1 MSRGPRTLGR
11 NDRLQVADDLM
22 RTVRCRHLPVLD
34 ERGRLAGIVS
44 QRDLFRALCCG
55 RSDTAPGLA
64 TRCCL
69 QSLSRRSWW
78 RSPSWH
84 QMEDG
89 VSCSIPCTV
98 QLARGLRQDPPD
110 DARAAADRWSQASV
124 RTSTRAWRSRGGRCR
139 TDGCPGPAGRVRQRQ
154 LDTGNGRQQEVNTGQ
169 AESGRVCGVVSLSD
183 CECRYLHEQR

>member
-64 TRCCL
+64 TRCCF
-69 QSLSRRSWW
+69 RRRQGGHGGARHGTRWKMGCGAQFHVQF
-78 RSPSWH
+78 SWH
-84 QMEDG
+84 AD
-89 VSCSIPCTV
+89 C
-98 QLARGLRQDPPD
+98 ARIRRTTRVLPPTDGLRL
-110 DARAAADRWSQASV
+110 RSGHRRV
-124 RTSTRAWRSRGGRCR
+124 RGGRVATLAGRCR
-139 TDGCPGPAGRVRQRQ
+139 TDSCPASRSSAAATVGDWQRSTAGGEHR
-154 LDTGNGRQQEVNTGQ
+154 
-169 AESGRVCGVVSLSD
+169 SGRIWPRLRGCVLSSA
-183 CECRYLHEQR
+183 RP

>member
-89 VSCSIPCTV
+89 GVVLNSMYSSVGTRIAPGSAGRRTCCRRQMVS
-98 QLARGLRQDPPD
+98 GFGQDI
-110 DARAAADRWSQASV
+110 DACVAVAWRPLSNGRLPGTSRSSAAATVGYWQR
-124 RTSTRAWRSRGGRCR
+124 STAGGEHR
-139 TDGCPGPAGRVRQRQ
+139 
-154 LDTGNGRQQEVNTGQ
+154 
-169 AESGRVCGVVSLSD
+169 SGRIWPRLRGCVLNSARS
-183 CECRYLHEQR
+183 

>member
-124 RTSTRAWRSRGGRCR
+124 RTSTRAWRSRGDAGGRCR
-139 TDGCPGPAGRVRQRQ
+139 TDACLASRSSAAATVGDWQRSTAGGEHR
-154 LDTGNGRQQEVNTGQ
+154 
-169 AESGRVCGVVSLSD
+169 SGRIWPRLRGCVLNSARS
-183 CECRYLHEQR
+183 

>member
-44 QRDLFRALCCG
+44 QRDLFRVLCCG

-69 QSLSRRSWW
+69 QSSSRRSW

-89 VSCSIPCTV
+89 VWCSIPCTV
-98 QLARGLRQDPPD
+98 GTRIAPESAGRRACCRRQMVSGFGQDI
-110 DARAAADRWSQASV
+110 DACVAV
-124 RTSTRAWRSRGGRCR
+124 AWRPWRPLS
-139 TDGCPGPAGRVRQRQ
+139 
-154 LDTGNGRQQEVNTGQ
+154 NGRLPGQ
-169 AESGRVCGVVSLSD
+169 PVECSSD
-183 CECRYLHEQR
+183 SWRLATVDSRR

>member
-34 ERGRLAGIVS
+34 ERGRLEGIVS

-69 QSLSRRSWW
+69 QSFVKEVMAEPVMAPDGRWGVVPNSMYSSVGTRIAPGSAGRRACC
-78 RSPSWH
+78 RR
-84 QMEDG
+84 QM
-89 VSCSIPCTV
+89 VS
-98 QLARGLRQDPPD
+98 GFGQDI
-110 DARAAADRWSQASV
+110 DACVAV
-124 RTSTRAWRSRGGRCR
+124 AWR
-139 TDGCPGPAGRVRQRQ
+139 P
-154 LDTGNGRQQEVNTGQ
+154 
-169 AESGRVCGVVSLSD
+169 
-183 CECRYLHEQR
+183 